1 MLNAADDESVYMNVN
16 LSNVSATNKV
26 SVTDSS
32 SKVAEDNPESKGF
45 FETLAG
51 VFSDSQKAEKAVAKS
66 DAPDASVE
74 TKDEV
79 VNDAS
84 ADSEAESQAKVS
96 AEGGE
101 ADKVASTESTDELL
115 EQSESK
121 AAGAQNGDHESK
133 SIKAE
138 LDTASRSASPD
149 SSEMTKGAEATPTGS
164 ESASLAAKPT
174 QDSQT
179 NIAQTKSS
187 EQPQTEQ
194 VKSAMGEGQQLLG
207 RIEQANQTLQSN
219 ELSVDSGKALPP
231 ESVMVSAGASSVQS
245 ARLTSEQQ
253 KALATDTSVKGMETT
268 SSVDP
273 EKVML
278 DADGKPLVVAS
289 NASNVQHVPNISQPQ
304 QGGDIPSAAQID
316 WSSPS
321 TQAVHAEAMV
331 NATTQA
337 AVNGQVVAQGAQALV
352 GTEALNQAIPLET
365 APLES
370 EAVEVQRVA
379 LAELDIIDT
388 KLAQGEP
395 LSAKEIEIIEG
406 LKSGELV
413 ADIPEQELAH
423 FVALPSDVKVA
434 MAEHQAT
441 LNQSRVAASA
451 VSAQQA
457 HQLAT
462 QDLKHAV
469 TQANVQTTVTSNAD
483 KAAAM
488 AAMPDALVAANM
500 TPAAHAGANPDL
512 SKKAMSAS
520 LAAGTLKGTS
530 HQQDKPEAQHGLAG
544 QIQAAAGQQGV
555 TAQQQARVDAA
566 QQAQLPL
573 QLTKELANEQVAE
586 KVQMMMSKNL
596 KNLDIRLDPPELGR
610 MQIRMT
616 MNNDLANVH
625 FTVSNPQA
633 RDLIEQTLPRL
644 REMLAQQ
651 GMQLADSSVQQQ
663 SSGQQQGYTASEQS
677 GKGGSER
684 GFSGQSDENFDADV
698 NLDLNV
704 TSKRDGISFYA

>member
-1 MLNAADDESVYMNVN
+1 MNVN

-138 LDTASRSASPD
+138 LDTASRSTSPD
-149 SSEMTKGAEATPTGS
+149 SSEMTKGAEATTTGS

-231 ESVMVSAGASSVQS
+231 ESVMVSAGASNMQS

-253 KALATDTSVKGMETT
+253 NALATDTSIKGMETT

-289 NASNVQHVPNISQPQ
+289 NASNVQHVPNVSQQQ

-316 WSSPS
+316 WNSPS

-352 GTEALNQAIPLET
+352 GTEALNQAI
-365 APLES
+365 PLES

-413 ADIPEQELAH
+413 ADIPEQELAQ

-457 HQLAT
+457 HQLAA

-500 TPAAHAGANPDL
+500 IPAAHAGANLDL

-520 LAAGTLKGTS
+520 LAAGAQKGTS

>member
-1 MLNAADDESVYMNVN
+1 MNVN

-32 SKVAEDNPESKGF
+32 SKVVEDNPESKGF

-121 AAGAQNGDHESK
+121 AAGAQSGDHESK

-138 LDTASRSASPD
+138 LDTASRSTSPD
-149 SSEMTKGAEATPTGS
+149 SSEMTKGAEATLTGS

-219 ELSVDSGKALPP
+219 ELSGGKALPP
-231 ESVMVSAGASSVQS
+231 ESVMVSAGASNVQS

-253 KALATDTSVKGMETT
+253 KALATDTSIKGMETT

-316 WSSPS
+316 WNSPS

-352 GTEALNQAIPLET
+352 GTEALNQAI
-365 APLES
+365 PLES

-413 ADIPEQELAH
+413 ADIPEQELAQ

-441 LNQSRVAASA
+441 LTQSRVAASA

-469 TQANVQTTVTSNAD
+469 TQANVQTTVTPNAD
-483 KAAAM
+483 KA

-500 TPAAHAGANPDL
+500 TPAAHAGANLDL

-566 QQAQLPL
+566 QQPQLPL